1 MVFVLFAALN
11 FTASVPSYT
20 FHMQVAMAMRHF
32 PWLHFHMDG
41 DGEYLPTESYVVHFD
56 KVPWFF
62 PKKHNDV
69 DLSMLDPVMWPQRY
83 IFTPAG
89 KSGDLT
95 MYQLHALNDPNLQEA
110 TVALG
115 PRGAARSVEVHY
127 KDGTTIDMHV
137 HSNDVDG
144 FFLPQNLSADINEP
158 HLALSANARFDDYVM
173 HGANST
179 G

>member
-1 MVFVLFAALN
+1 MVFFLLAALN
-11 FTASVPSYT
+11 LTASVPSYT

-41 DGEYLPTESYVVHFD
+41 EGEYLPSQSYVVHFD
-56 KVPWFF
+56 RVPWFF

-69 DLSMLDPVMWPQRY
+69 DLSMLDPVMWPARY
-83 IFTPAG
+83 AYAPAG

-95 MYQLHALNDPNLQEA
+95 LYELHALDDPNLKEA

-115 PRGAARSVEVHY
+115 PRGAARSVEVQY
-127 KDGTTIDMHV
+127 TDGATIDMHV
-137 HSNDVDG
+137 RCNTVDG
-144 FFLPQNLSADINEP
+144 FFLPKDLSADINEP
-158 HLALSANARFDDYVM
+158 HLALSAHARFDDYIIGVGN
-173 HGANST
+173 GA